1 MSESEPDQ
9 STEELAVA
17 QSLGALRPVPTPA
30 FRGGLAR
37 RLVSLDPGYGH
48 RPEWLWQRA
57 GVLAGAG
64 VLLVLLGL
72 LVSSGTI

>member
-1 MSESEPDQ
+1 MNESEPDPN
-9 STEELAVA
+9 TEEQAVA
-17 QSLGALRPVPTPA
+17 RSLDALRPVPTPA

-37 RLVSLDPGYGH
+37 RLVNLDPGYGH

-57 GVLAGAG
+57 VALAGAG

-72 LVSSGTI
+72 LISTGAI